1 MTKKKKLE
9 RKIEKIVDKVLQD
22 KFASVLHDISYRIG
36 VLLETQKGMNRV
48 HSHDLNLATHLLDGY
63 VFTNNSP
70 QAGYVAWT
78 DVNIV
83 YKGVT
88 YTITNGNT
96 NKKYI
101 WWDFD
106 ATDNTKLQA
115 SDTKPTLTVDDVLI
129 GINEGGTFHLT
140 MAPGKMTPGGAL
152 LDGSVGSNELATGAV
167 TTAKLAD
174 LAITS
179 QKISDSAIT
188 ETKIASNAITS
199 VKIASNAVD
208 SSKIAD
214 NAITQTK
221 IANGAVV
228 AGKLGSNAVTSSNIA
243 SGAVGSTQIADNAVT
258 STKIATNAISS
269 THIQSGAVGS
279 SQLAN
284 GAVTGTKIA
293 AGAIAEDKLNL
304 ATHFIF

>member
-1 MTKKKKLE
+1 MTKNLE

-22 KFASVLHDISYRIG
+22 KFASILHDISYRIS

-88 YTITNGNT
+88 YTITNGST

-115 SDTKPTLTVDDVLI
+115 SDTKPALTVDDVLI

-152 LDGSVGSNELATGAV
+152 LDGSVGSNELAAGAV

-174 LAITS
+174 LAIIS
-179 QKISDSAIT
+179 SKISDSAIT
-188 ETKIASNAITS
+188 ETKIASSAVTSAKIATNAIG
-199 VKIASNAVD
+199 SNHIQTGAVGTTQLAD
-208 SSKIAD
+208 LAVSAGKLADGAVNSTKLAD
-214 NAITQTK
+214 NAVTSVK

-228 AGKLGSNAVTSSNIA
+228 AGKLGSNAVTSTNIA
-243 SGAVGSTQIADNAVT
+243 A
-258 STKIATNAISS
+258 
-269 THIQSGAVGS
+269 GAVGS